1 MPPQPSTSSY
11 AYADVCPEDDI
22 EQAWS
27 KWEKYFMDV
36 MHQCIPTV
44 TVKVN
49 RNPPW
54 ITHDLLAAIRSR
66 NLLYRQARKT
76 GKEAHLDCYKK
87 KRNEVAN

>member
-1 MPPQPSTSSY
+1 M
-11 AYADVCPEDDI
+11 CPEDDI

-27 KWEKYFMDV
+27 KWEKNFMDV

-54 ITHDLLAAIRSR
+54 LTHDLLVAIEHGTCCIGEHV
-66 NLLYRQARKT
+66 RQGRKHT
-76 GKEAHLDCYKK
+76 WSEEKLMRLQTC
-87 KRNEVAN
+87 